1 MLARQD
7 RQSVEFGG
15 LGTDLCQQVLN
26 AGQSVVVG
34 VGHYRRRI
42 AAFAR
47 RALSQIDTVCYQVLI
62 IEDAASSRRS
72 NRRGTNAEE
81 RPSIQRSGRGTSRCG
96 SSRLKDLVNK
106 RHRD

>member
-26 AGQSVVVG
+26 AGESVVVG

-47 RALSQIDTVCYQVLI
+47 RALSQIDT
-62 IEDAASSRRS
+62 
-72 NRRGTNAEE
+72 GF
-81 RPSIQRSGRGTSRCG
+81 